1 MGLVIKIKN
10 IVSPN
15 SFKLFY
21 QEGRTPGSSSEQLSL
36 DWGTQIGGIYSGGTS
51 EILVDLNNQQPY
63 GKQYWF
69 KILDIVTN
77 SFIIE
82 NIYVHERELYDFI
95 CATPTPTP
103 TITLTPT
110 LTITPTFNAICTF
123 TGGSAFVGA
132 TPTPT
137 PTITQTITP
146 TLSVVCTFTGG
157 SAVVEIQPTPTPTVT
172 PQIVFTLLGPISGLS
187 GTSSGACSI
196 YNSGRPYYSNV
207 NFMQSNVTYIYENN
221 SLSTPLNTGGQ
232 WKGISFNGVNI
243 YAVITNSSGM
253 VTNYTSC

>member
-21 QEGRTPGSSSEQLSL
+21 QEGRTPGSSSEQLSPS
-36 DWGTQIGGIYSGGTS
+36 WGVQIGGTYSGGTG
-51 EILVDLNNQQPY
+51 EILVDINNQQPY

-69 KILDIVTN
+69 KILDVVTN

-82 NIYVHERELYDFI
+82 NIYVHEKEFYDFI

-110 LTITPTFNAICTF
+110 LTITSTFNAICTF
-123 TGGSAFVGA
+123 TGGSALVGV

-137 PTITQTITP
+137 PTLTGTP
-146 TLSVVCTFTGG
+146 LPICNFTGG
-157 SAVVEIQPTPTPTVT
+157 FAEVAV
-172 PQIVFTLLGPISGLS
+172 
-187 GTSSGACSI
+187 
-196 YNSGRPYYSNV
+196 
-207 NFMQSNVTYIYENN
+207 
-221 SLSTPLNTGGQ
+221 
-232 WKGISFNGVNI
+232 
-243 YAVITNSSGM
+243 
-253 VTNYTSC
+253 